1 MSFKATS
8 DKINIEEM
16 RSLSKL
22 TGEALAKRKHVIVNW
37 FPLSRERT
45 TVYS

>member
-22 TGEALAKRKHVIVNW
+22 TGEALAQ
-37 FPLSRERT
+37 
-45 TVYS
+45 

>member
-22 TGEALAKRKHVIVNW
+22 TGEALAQKEARD
-37 FPLSRERT
+37 RELVSIIKGEDNR
-45 TVYS
+45 